1 MGFLLPLPAARRE
14 CRKRNW
20 EDQPRHAERATV
32 RAARQDPPRPA
43 RRAPLK
49 RWPPKAAA
57 ILDRRSHSGSDG
69 FSCLGVIRRAASASA
84 RSTRCSC
91 LAFALAE
98 ARKLTTN
105 DNKLVIDSYLAR
117 RP

>member
-1 MGFLLPLPAARRE
+1 MQEAELGRSAPTRRACHRAR
-14 CRKRNW
+14 
-20 EDQPRHAERATV
+20 D
-32 RAARQDPPRPA
+32 RQG